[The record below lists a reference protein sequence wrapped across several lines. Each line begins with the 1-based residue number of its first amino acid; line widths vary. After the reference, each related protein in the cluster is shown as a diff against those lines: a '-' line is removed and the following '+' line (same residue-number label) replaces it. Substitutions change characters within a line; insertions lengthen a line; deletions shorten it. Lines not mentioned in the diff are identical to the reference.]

1 MGGMRVK
8 GQSFLEREGE
18 EMKIGRWTDLE
29 TVILLEATE
38 NLIGDIKDLTV
49 PKTDE
54 LEQLVT
60 LYNDVISIAKSH
72 GCMCNRKE
80 KDQIRCKLEHF
91 QQKRRLNLLLL
102 EEQLCSYMYN
112 LP

>member
-1 MGGMRVK
+1 MRVK

-60 LYNDVISIAKSH
+60 LYNDVLYFAKSH

-80 KDQIRCKLEHF
+80 KDQIRTIDKS
-91 QQKRRLNLLLL
+91 LLPWLQLL
-102 EEQLCSYMYN
+102 SVYDEIYGFYRVYEF
-112 LP
+112 